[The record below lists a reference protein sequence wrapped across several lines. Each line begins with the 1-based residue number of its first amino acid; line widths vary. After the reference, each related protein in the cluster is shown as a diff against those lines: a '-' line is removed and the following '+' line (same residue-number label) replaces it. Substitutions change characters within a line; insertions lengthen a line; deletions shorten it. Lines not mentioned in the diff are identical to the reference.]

1 MPTEKEL
8 KELKEAYQRYFPN
21 SENKGGKETMSEG
34 EYITKSDLKMAEL
47 EKARTNL
54 ENALAEQK
62 KQLEDPVISRYLK
75 HKSTCTDE
83 HCIFDLAPNEV
94 YDAGEKAGHSEG
106 YEKGKAEGKKN
117 LTPADLNINLVADW
131 LLERKAMGVVKDRN
145 GQRKIFTGIKTG
157 GK

>member
-1 MPTEKEL
+1 
-8 KELKEAYQRYFPN
+8 
-21 SENKGGKETMSEG
+21 MSEG

-94 YDAGEKAGHSEG
+94 YEVGEKAGHSEG

-117 LTPADLNINLVADW
+117 ITPDDLTVDLVGEFFRQRGILGVGKV
-131 LLERKAMGVVKDRN
+131 KA
-145 GQRKIFTGIKTG
+145 TGEYKPFKSIQIPDEK
-157 GK
+157 KR